1 MVDCIVRVQSRDG
14 ISTIPVSS
22 YLHEM
27 VSTLG
32 LYSRVCIH
40 VAKKTEKM
48 YQRALPL
55 LGIVKFGGVAIWR
68 VSCCRR
74 KSLSRIL
81 PSLRFTTHLPTP
93 PKETMTTSTPSPT
106 QRRLTPFF
114 TRSIHARSRRVNDSS
129 HAAFQETL
137 DTPIHYIRPTISAK
151 KKNCDGGIPLN
162 IYVQMETMPSLEQSV
177 CSGLEEDMQQME
189 MTSMPGC
196 CSDEEEDALSHALP
210 MAVIDI

>member
-1 MVDCIVRVQSRDG
+1 M
-14 ISTIPVSS
+14 
-22 YLHEM
+22 
-27 VSTLG
+27 
-32 LYSRVCIH
+32 
-40 VAKKTEKM
+40 
-48 YQRALPL
+48 
-55 LGIVKFGGVAIWR
+55 
-68 VSCCRR
+68 
-74 KSLSRIL
+74 
-81 PSLRFTTHLPTP
+81 
-93 PKETMTTSTPSPT
+93 
-106 QRRLTPFF
+106 
-114 TRSIHARSRRVNDSS
+114 NDSS

-196 CSDEEEDALSHALP
+196 CSDEEEDAMSHALP

>member
-1 MVDCIVRVQSRDG
+1 VFVFMLPRKQRRCTKEHSHYLG
-14 ISTIPVSS
+14 SSNSAVS
-22 YLHEM
+22 
-27 VSTLG
+27 
-32 LYSRVCIH
+32 
-40 VAKKTEKM
+40 
-48 YQRALPL
+48 Q
-55 LGIVKFGGVAIWR
+55 FGGVAIWR

-114 TRSIHARSRRVNDSS
+114 TRSLHARSRRVNDSS

-177 CSGLEEDMQQME
+177 CVQDWRRI
-189 MTSMPGC
+189 C
-196 CSDEEEDALSHALP
+196 NRWR
-210 MAVIDI
+210 

>member
-1 MVDCIVRVQSRDG
+1 MLPRKQRKCTKEHSHYFG
-14 ISTIPVSS
+14 SSNSAVS
-22 YLHEM
+22 
-27 VSTLG
+27 
-32 LYSRVCIH
+32 
-40 VAKKTEKM
+40 
-48 YQRALPL
+48 Q
-55 LGIVKFGGVAIWR
+55 FGGSRAAVGNPSAEFFR
-68 VSCCRR
+68 PSVSP
-74 KSLSRIL
+74 LM
-81 PSLRFTTHLPTP
+81 PTT
-93 PKETMTTSTPSPT
+93 PKKTMTTSTPSPT

-189 MTSMPGC
+189 MTLSPNSSTTDSMPGC